1 MDVHAGCKE
10 PKLENFYKIFED
22 NWATYQISEQD
33 GYEVFP
39 VTEQTLDL
47 DDQEVGLD
55 MEEGSSGESPA
66 PGGRVDEDLS
76 TCEVT
81 NPPSSFVPPDVDP
94 EVRRAAM
101 QARVDA
107 LKPLIPKSSHKISIS
122 KGSENHIRLKI
133 HNTIN

>member
-10 PKLENFYKIFED
+10 PKLENFYKILED

-55 MEEGSSGESPA
+55 MEEGSSVESPA

-76 TCEVT
+76 TCEVA

-107 LKPLIPKSSHKISIS
+107 LKPLIPKSIL
-122 KGSENHIRLKI
+122 GSLW
-133 HNTIN
+133 T